1 MPHSCEDS
9 HLQNVEVEAKRSI
22 NEVQCARCDGY
33 SELLV
38 EDLTV
43 QLSGEQLWLP
53 GFAQSCRELMW
64 SFISTSTYHLKNMG

>member
-1 MPHSCEDS
+1 MPQTREDS
-9 HLQNVEVEAKRSI
+9 HLQNVEVEAKSGI

-43 QLSGEQLWLP
+43 QLSVKQLGLP
-53 GFAQSCRELMW
+53 GFAQSCRELM
-64 SFISTSTYHLKNMG
+64 